1 MTYVLLLVGLVILVV
16 GAELLVRGSVT
27 LAAFAGVS
35 PLIIGLTV
43 VAFGTSAPELAV
55 SSVSSL
61 KGDSE
66 IALGNVIGSNI
77 CNILLILGISAVI
90 VPLSVSSQLVRLDV
104 PVMIAS
110 SVAVWG
116 TAYDGAITRVEGILL
131 FLGFILYTIYMI
143 RKGRREEASRRS
155 AIELEADFE
164 AHPVL
169 SVSQGVL
176 NAVYILVGLGML
188 VLGAQLLV
196 DSAVKIA
203 TEFGISEIVIGLTI
217 VAIGTSLPELAT
229 SVVAAMKGQRDLAV
243 GNAVGSN
250 MFNLMIVLPAAAV
263 LSPAGVPVTTS
274 VLWFDLAVMTMIALI
289 CWPIF
294 ISRSTVSRFEGVVML
309 GLFAA
314 YTTILIAEATKYGS
328 VQTLKTGYSIVI
340 LPAVIVFVSI
350 TALLH
355 LRGGRGESAVA
366 QSKT

>member
-1 MTYVLLLVGLVILVV
+1 MERRLHRFVRAANERLILLQTYPYRQPHRGVGRFMNQDPTNGAMACGLDSLGSKSPIIRTVFPVVERMFLDSHFPLRIVRSNHCPPSCYEKIDSQMTYVLLLVGLVILVV

-27 LAAFAGVS
+27 LASFAGVS

-90 VPLSVSSQLVRLDV
+90 VPLAVSSQLVRLDV

-110 SVAVWG
+110 SIAVWA

-131 FLGFILYTIYMI
+131 FLSFILYTIYMI

-155 AIELEADFE
+155 AIESAPDFK
-164 AHPVL
+164 AHPTL
-169 SVSQGVL
+169 SVGQGIL
-176 NAVYILVGLGML
+176 NAIYILVGLGML

-196 DSAVKIA
+196 DSAVRIA

-250 MFNLMIVLPAAAV
+250 MFNLMIVLPAA
-263 LSPAGVPVTTS
+263 G
-274 VLWFDLAVMTMIALI
+274 DDRGAL
-289 CWPIF
+289 
-294 ISRSTVSRFEGVVML
+294 V
-309 GLFAA
+309 
-314 YTTILIAEATKYGS
+314 
-328 VQTLKTGYSIVI
+328 
-340 LPAVIVFVSI
+340 
-350 TALLH
+350 
-355 LRGGRGESAVA
+355 
-366 QSKT
+366 